1 MAWFLFLCYNTVHD
15 FDRKGV
21 YKMNF
26 DQLTEEYYLYMRK
39 IGRKDSS
46 ITRYLYDINSFLN
59 WLQTHQN
66 VSKSLLKELDSNDI
80 EQYLSSL
87 KSLKRYK
94 NSTLKQKYIH
104 IKSFLDY
111 FNAKIEVNKDPSSNL
126 KENNFA
132 TDEEIHKL
140 LSIIKSYDGLSEK
153 QATGRPY
160 IINRNTL
167 LVHFMLYYGLSVN
180 DLITLTM
187 KNVNLGTG
195 VITPGK
201 DSLLP
206 RQIQLSKDDQ
216 KLLFAYYKEIPDI
229 LRPQQH
235 SDHSLFIAFDFARKA
250 FRWDYGLDAP
260 KPFTKVAIQ
269 RMLQK
274 ENKRANIHV
283 TPTTLRNRFILN
295 ALRDGID
302 PLQIKLMLGLK
313 SPKSLYPY
321 INFFNELV
329 SKNKI

>member
-1 MAWFLFLCYNTVHD
+1 MTFY
-15 FDRKGV
+15 
-21 YKMNF
+21 
-26 DQLTEEYYLYMRK
+26 QLTEEYHLFMRK
-39 IGRKDSS
+39 NGRKDSS

-111 FNAKIEVNKDPSSNL
+111 FNAKIEVNKYPSSNL
-126 KENNFA
+126 KESNFA

-140 LSIIKSYDGLSEK
+140 LAIIKSYDGLSEN

-167 LVHFMLYYGLSVN
+167 LVHFMLFYGLSIN
-180 DLITLTM
+180 DLVTLTM

-201 DSLLP
+201 DSSLP
-206 RQIQLSKDDQ
+206 RQIQLSKEDQ
-216 KLLFAYYKEIPDI
+216 KLLFTYYKEIPDI

-250 FRWDYGLDAP
+250 FRWDYSLDAP

-283 TPTTLRNRFILN
+283 TPTSLRNRFILN
-295 ALRDGID
+295 ALRNEVD

-313 SPKSLYPY
+313 SSKSLYPY
-321 INFFNELV
+321 IDFFNEPNGKGSRQLNANFV
-329 SKNKI
+329 R